1 MEKMGF
7 KETLKEDLS
16 KQVSEHPMVEIQE
29 KSDIRVNQ
37 SLFTMGL

>member
-16 KQVSEHPMVEIQE
+16 KQVSKHPMVEIQE
-29 KSDIRVNQ
+29 KSDIRVHQ